1 MQSLVEMPTT
11 QELASLSVNDLAIR
25 KNELMD
31 QIYVCLAQQERT
43 AELRKLYKIYQDEW
57 LERLEIGITKY
68 RHLSKL

>member
-1 MQSLVEMPTT
+1 MQSLIGMPTS
-11 QELASLSVNDLAIR
+11 QELASLSANDLAVR
-25 KNELMD
+25 KNQLMD
-31 QIYVCLAQQERT
+31 QIFECLARQERT